1 MLQCIL
7 IGGDDISDVFL
18 DDAVNLTGTGVNTIT
33 MGFEPDLTFFTTT
46 GLASSSTSATDSHL
60 SFGAVVNDG
69 LDTQGSIIQNGD
81 NGVLAANPS
90 ITVGYNSN
98 TAAVGRVTSGLDWQQ
113 VVTGHTATGLT
124 TQVSGGDS
132 GTAVFAVLGFK
143 FTNSPDVA
151 IFDTQYPTAGDY
163 SQTGVGF
170 QPNFGLIVS
179 AQEHTAVNTL
189 SSAGDPSMANAYTAF
204 DETVLSTH
212 TFHSVDG
219 SVTSTTGNLSD
230 LSLRVLSGL
239 GATRVQSSGYAFT
252 ADGWDF
258 TLTTNPTT
266 QIHGWG
272 LAIGPGAAANFDDTN
287 AFTITIASGGVD
299 ATGAVTGQA
308 ASTTGQVTANLVR
321 STGAV
326 AAQAAIS
333 TGQVYPYFLVTS
345 TGAVIGQGAVTTG
358 QSSVD
363 TDGVLITL
371 TLVNES
377 GTPLANLSNLQWA
390 FFDQALP
397 STMLAPVDQGTDEST
412 DGSGVL
418 EVRARNSALTPGQ
431 TGYFIVSDTDGTEG
445 QSPAQQAF
453 AGPVGTT

>member
-1 MLQCIL
+1 MADSNLLQ
-7 IGGDDISDVFL
+7 GGLF
-18 DDAVNLTGTGVNTIT
+18 
-33 MGFEPDLTFFTTT
+33 
-46 GLASSSTSATDSHL
+46 
-60 SFGAVVNDG
+60 
-69 LDTQGSIIQNGD
+69 
-81 NGVLAANPS
+81 
-90 ITVGYNSN
+90 
-98 TAAVGRVTSGLDWQQ
+98 
-113 VVTGHTATGLT
+113 HTL
-124 TQVSGGDS
+124 
-132 GTAVFAVLGFK
+132 
-143 FTNSPDVA
+143 
-151 IFDTQYPTAGDY
+151 
-163 SQTGVGF
+163 
-170 QPNFGLIVS
+170 
-179 AQEHTAVNTL
+179 
-189 SSAGDPSMANAYTAF
+189 
-204 DETVLSTH
+204 
-212 TFHSVDG
+212 
-219 SVTSTTGNLSD
+219 
-230 LSLRVLSGL
+230 
-239 GATRVQSSGYAFT
+239 
-252 ADGWDF
+252 
-258 TLTTNPTT
+258 
-266 QIHGWG
+266 
-272 LAIGPGAAANFDDTN
+272 
-287 AFTITIASGGVD
+287 SGGVD